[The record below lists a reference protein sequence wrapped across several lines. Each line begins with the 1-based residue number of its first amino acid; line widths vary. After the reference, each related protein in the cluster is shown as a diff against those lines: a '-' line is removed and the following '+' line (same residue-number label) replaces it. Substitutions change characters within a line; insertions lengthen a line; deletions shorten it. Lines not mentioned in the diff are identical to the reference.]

1 VEIIA
6 LVLLPL
12 AVAIVAYSLVV
23 FCWRNSQ
30 IAMKQAAYIDDRRGP
45 LLLAGL
51 VTGALTAIFLV
62 SCVDLWDAYEASR
75 GKNGPLGGWQALAA
89 ANASVATPHVALPQ
103 ALALPLSL
111 VGAGGA
117 A

>member
-1 VEIIA
+1 V
-6 LVLLPL
+6 PP
-12 AVAIVAYSLVV
+12 
-23 FCWRNSQ
+23 
-30 IAMKQAAYIDDRRGP
+30 DRRGP